1 MLNPGQMLDIKY
13 EVIKVLGQGGMGTV
27 YLCKNSRLGNFWA
40 VKEVNSKW
48 KNQID
53 FLAEPNMLKNLYH
66 IGIVRIIDI
75 FYEDD
80 NLYIVEDY
88 IEGKTLKEHVN
99 AKGPLS
105 SELVED
111 ISRQLCSILDYLH
124 SFNPPIVYRDLKPS
138 NIMIKPNNKVVLI
151 DFGIA
156 RIYKEN
162 QEGDTTILGSKGY
175 IAPEQLVNIQSNTQT
190 DIYSLGVTMFFM
202 LTGKSISL
210 PTELMSEE
218 SYPAH
223 AAKSLVKVIQ
233 KASAIEP
240 ESRYSNVNLMLSDL
254 NAIIADG
261 EETVFMNSHE
271 PANEATQKRAFVA
284 AKMPIIAGGE
294 ETVFMNS
301 QKPVAEATQKRPFMA
316 KKRIELIIIAILACV
331 IALILYSFLS
341 SNATPKTAEKTVPM
355 IQPTKKVVE
364 KDTIVNGILDIK
376 NPVILNSGSSNG
388 KGKGKGKDKN
398 KDVQLFVL
406 NPAASISNS
415 KLSISLT
422 DIEIMEDEVIATLSI
437 KNPADVALK
446 LDLSKTYLVNGK
458 NGSAKGYY
466 PNSTSLLSIPQSSN
480 EQEFKLYFND
490 FHFEGSPYT
499 LKTVLSSA
507 VDKDINLYVDINNP
521 APPAPPEPGKKK

>member
-1 MLNPGQMLDIKY
+1 MLNPGQILDIKY

-48 KNQID
+48 ENQID
-53 FLAEPNMLKNLYH
+53 FLAEPNMLKNLNH

-99 AKGPLS
+99 AKGPLF

-156 RIYKEN
+156 RTYKES

-190 DIYSLGVTMFFM
+190 DIYSLGATMFFM
-202 LTGKSISL
+202 LTGKAISL
-210 PTELMSEE
+210 PTELMAEE
-218 SYPAH
+218 NYPEH

-240 ESRYSNVNLMLSDL
+240 ESRYANVKLMLSDL
-254 NAIIADG
+254 NAIITDG

-271 PANEATQKRAFVA
+271 SVAEATKKRAFVV
-284 AKMPIIAGGE
+284 AKMPR
-294 ETVFMNS
+294 
-301 QKPVAEATQKRPFMA
+301 KRT
-316 KKRIELIIIAILACV
+316 KLIIIALLACV
-331 IALILYSFLS
+331 IALIFYTFLM
-341 SNATPKTAEKTVPM
+341 SNAAPKTAEKTGPKVE
-355 IQPTKKVVE
+355 PTKEVVE
-364 KDTIVNGILDIK
+364 KDTIVNGILDLR
-376 NPVILNSGSSNG
+376 NPVILNSDSSNG
-388 KGKGKGKDKN
+388 KGKGKDEEEK
-398 KDVQLFVL
+398 VQLFVL
-406 NPAASISNS
+406 NPAAAISNS

-422 DIEIMEDEVIATLSI
+422 DIEVMKDDVIATLSI
-437 KNPADVALK
+437 SNTADAALK
-446 LDLSKTYLVNGK
+446 LDLSKTYLVNGE
-458 NGSAKGYY
+458 NDSAKGYN
-466 PNSTSLLSIPQSSN
+466 PNSRGLLSIPQSSSK
-480 EQEFKLYFND
+480 QEVKLYFND
-490 FHFEGSPYT
+490 FEFDESPYT
-499 LKTVLSSA
+499 LKTVLSSGA
-507 VDKDINLYVDINNP
+507 NESKNINLFVDINNP
-521 APPAPPEPGKKK
+521 

>member
-1 MLNPGQMLDIKY
+1 MLNPGQILDIKY

-27 YLCKNSRLGNFWA
+27 YLCKNSRLGNLWA
-40 VKEVNSKW
+40 VKEVDSKW
-48 KNQID
+48 KDQID
-53 FLAEPNMLKNLYH
+53 FLAEPNMLKNLSH

-75 FYEDD
+75 FYEDN

-99 AKGPLS
+99 VKGPLS
-105 SELVED
+105 SVLVED
-111 ISRQLCSILDYLH
+111 ISLQLCNILDYLH

-156 RIYKEN
+156 RIYKEG

-190 DIYSLGVTMFFM
+190 DIYSLGATMFFM

-210 PTELMSEE
+210 PTELMAEE
-218 SYPAH
+218 NYPEH
-223 AAKSLVKVIQ
+223 VTKSLVKVIQ

-240 ESRYSNVNLMLSDL
+240 KSRYSNVKLMLSDL

-271 PANEATQKRAFVA
+271 PAAEATRKRAFVS
-284 AKMPIIAGGE
+284 AKMP
-294 ETVFMNS
+294 
-301 QKPVAEATQKRPFMA
+301 
-316 KKRIELIIIAILACV
+316 KKRTKLIIIAVLACV
-331 IALILYSFLS
+331 IALILYAFLS

-355 IQPTKKVVE
+355 VQPTKEVVE
-364 KDTIVNGILDIK
+364 KDTIVNGILDLK

-388 KGKGKGKDKN
+388 KGKGKGKAKS
-398 KDVQLFVL
+398 KDESFIL

-422 DIEIMEDEVIATLSI
+422 GIEVIEDEVIATLSI
-437 KNPADVALK
+437 QNTADGTLK
-446 LDLSKTYLVNGK
+446 LDVSKTYLVNGE
-458 NGSAKGYY
+458 NHSAKGYNL
-466 PNSTSLLSIPQSSN
+466 NSTSLLSIPRSSSK
-480 EQEFKLYFND
+480 QELKLYFKD
-490 FHFEGSPYT
+490 FHFEGSRYT

-507 VDKDINLYVDINNP
+507 VNKDINLHVDINNP
-521 APPAPPEPGKKK
+521 

>member
-1 MLNPGQMLDIKY
+1 MLNPGQILDIKY

-48 KNQID
+48 ENQID
-53 FLAEPNMLKNLYH
+53 FLAEPNMLKNLNH

-156 RIYKEN
+156 RTYKES

-190 DIYSLGVTMFFM
+190 DIYSLGATMFFM
-202 LTGKSISL
+202 LTGKAISL
-210 PTELMSEE
+210 PTELMAEE
-218 SYPAH
+218 NYPEH

-240 ESRYSNVNLMLSDL
+240 ESRYANVKLMLSDL
-254 NAIIADG
+254 NAIITDG

-271 PANEATQKRAFVA
+271 SVAEATKKRAFVV
-284 AKMPIIAGGE
+284 AKMPR
-294 ETVFMNS
+294 
-301 QKPVAEATQKRPFMA
+301 KRT
-316 KKRIELIIIAILACV
+316 KLIIIALLACV
-331 IALILYSFLS
+331 IALIFYTFLM
-341 SNATPKTAEKTVPM
+341 SNAAPKTAEKTGPKVE
-355 IQPTKKVVE
+355 PTKEVVE
-364 KDTIVNGILDIK
+364 KDTIVNGILDLR
-376 NPVILNSGSSNG
+376 NPVILNSDSSNG
-388 KGKGKGKDKN
+388 KGKGKDEEEK
-398 KDVQLFVL
+398 VQLFVL
-406 NPAASISNS
+406 NPAAAISNS

-422 DIEIMEDEVIATLSI
+422 DIEVMKDDVIATLSI
-437 KNPADVALK
+437 SNTADAALK
-446 LDLSKTYLVNGK
+446 LDLSKTYLVNGE
-458 NGSAKGYY
+458 NDSAKGYN
-466 PNSTSLLSIPQSSN
+466 PNSRGLLSIPQSSSK
-480 EQEFKLYFND
+480 QEVKLYFND
-490 FHFEGSPYT
+490 FEFDESPYT
-499 LKTVLSSA
+499 LKTVLSSGA
-507 VDKDINLYVDINNP
+507 NESKNINLFVDINNP
-521 APPAPPEPGKKK
+521 

>member
-1 MLNPGQMLDIKY
+1 MLNPGQILDIKY

-48 KNQID
+48 ENQID
-53 FLAEPNMLKNLYH
+53 FLAEPNMLKNLNH

-156 RIYKEN
+156 RTYKES

-190 DIYSLGVTMFFM
+190 DIYSLGATMFFM
-202 LTGKSISL
+202 LTGKAISL
-210 PTELMSEE
+210 PTELMAEE
-218 SYPAH
+218 NYPEH

-240 ESRYSNVNLMLSDL
+240 ESRYANVKLMLSDL
-254 NAIIADG
+254 NAIITDG

-271 PANEATQKRAFVA
+271 SVAEATKKRAFVV
-284 AKMPIIAGGE
+284 AKMPR
-294 ETVFMNS
+294 
-301 QKPVAEATQKRPFMA
+301 KRT
-316 KKRIELIIIAILACV
+316 KLIIIALLACV
-331 IALILYSFLS
+331 IALIFYTFLM
-341 SNATPKTAEKTVPM
+341 SNAAPKTAEKTGPKVE
-355 IQPTKKVVE
+355 PTKEVVE
-364 KDTIVNGILDIK
+364 KDTIVNGILDLR
-376 NPVILNSGSSNG
+376 NPVILNSDSSNG
-388 KGKGKGKDKN
+388 KGKGKDEEEK
-398 KDVQLFVL
+398 VQLFC
-406 NPAASISNS
+406 
-415 KLSISLT
+415 
-422 DIEIMEDEVIATLSI
+422 
-437 KNPADVALK
+437 
-446 LDLSKTYLVNGK
+446 
-458 NGSAKGYY
+458 
-466 PNSTSLLSIPQSSN
+466 
-480 EQEFKLYFND
+480 FKSCCSYF
-490 FHFEGSPYT
+490 
-499 LKTVLSSA
+499 
-507 VDKDINLYVDINNP
+507 
-521 APPAPPEPGKKK
+521 

>member
-1 MLNPGQMLDIKY
+1 MLNPGQILDVKY

-53 FLAEPNMLKNLYH
+53 FLAEPNMLKNLNH

-138 NIMIKPNNKVVLI
+138 NIMIKHNNKVVLI

-156 RIYKEN
+156 RTYKES

-190 DIYSLGVTMFFM
+190 DIYSLGATMFFM

-210 PTELMSEE
+210 PTELMAEE
-218 SYPAH
+218 NYPEH

-240 ESRYSNVNLMLSDL
+240 ESRYANVKLMLSDL
-254 NAIIADG
+254 NAIITDG

-271 PANEATQKRAFVA
+271 PAAETTQKRVFVA
-284 AKMPIIAGGE
+284 AIMPIIADGE

-301 QKPVAEATQKRPFMA
+301 RESVAEAT
-316 KKRIELIIIAILACV
+316 KKRAFVAAIMPRKRTKLIIIAVLACV
-331 IALILYSFLS
+331 IALIFYTFLM
-341 SNATPKTAEKTVPM
+341 SNAAPKTADKTGPKVE
-355 IQPTKKVVE
+355 PTKEVGE
-364 KDTIVNGILDIK
+364 KDTIVNGILDLK

-388 KGKGKGKDKN
+388 KGKGKDKN
-398 KDVQLFVL
+398 KDVQSFVL

-422 DIEIMEDEVIATLSI
+422 DIEVNEDAVIATLSI
-437 KNPADVALK
+437 QNTADAALK
-446 LDLSKTYLVNGK
+446 LDLSKTYLVNGE
-458 NGSAKGYY
+458 NHSAKGSN
-466 PNSTSLLSIPQSSN
+466 PNSISLLSIPQSSSK
-480 EQEFKLYFND
+480 QELKLYFKD
-490 FHFEGSPYT
+490 FDFEGSPYI
-499 LKTVLSSA
+499 LKTVLSSTIN
-507 VDKDINLYVDINNP
+507 KNINLYVHINNP
-521 APPAPPEPGKKK
+521 